1 MGVYTKTGDAGKT
14 GLLTGERIEKNSLR
28 VEAYGTVDEF
38 TSALGMA
45 RAFCIKEE
53 VREQIYK
60 LQKLNML
67 LMADLASQQ
76 PVTYIQPEHLAA
88 LETAIDQIENR
99 LPALTAFLIPGES
112 KGSAALDCARTTARR
127 AERRVWELVE
137 AGETDASLAVLL
149 NRLSDFCFVLLR
161 LEDHKE

>member
-45 RAFCIKEE
+45 RVFCIKEE

-76 PVTYIQPEHLAA
+76 PVTYMQPEHLAE

-99 LPALTAFLIPGES
+99 LPPLTAFLIPGES